1 MKFVSLFTIG
11 IIAGSMITIQSVLN
25 SALGKKT
32 GNLGSV
38 LILTLVSISILLVL
52 IILFPN
58 TASLR
63 NIPGMAEWYLYIGG
77 VLGVVILAAP
87 IFLIPKIGTT
97 STLTALV
104 VGQLLLAL
112 LLDHFG
118 LFGFPKVE
126 INLMRIVGVVLLA
139 LGAFLI
145 RQ

>member
-11 IIAGSMITIQSVLN
+11 IIAGAMITIQSVLN

-38 LILTLVSISILLVL
+38 LILTLVSISLLLLLIL
-52 IILFPN
+52 LFPN

-63 NIPGMAEWYLYIGG
+63 NIPGRSEWYLYIGG

-126 INLMRIVGVVLLA
+126 INLMRIAGVVLLA

-145 RQ
+145 KQ